1 MALIAKMNFILG
13 NSEYMAGAELPEAKL
28 SAEHIAA
35 MIGCG
40 SAEYR
45 EEAEP
50 EPEPVPEKPKAKR
63 KTAKAGRTGIA
74 QPSSGPEN
82 DLVGQVPD
90 PEVRGVVK
98 EPAKRPGRK
107 SPA

>member
-1 MALIAKMNFILG
+1 MSLKALRPILLDNTQYEPG
-13 NSEYMAGAELPEAKL
+13 DTLPASNPALVDAWIE
-28 SAEHIAA
+28 
-35 MIGCG
+35 CG

-45 EEAEP
+45 EDTEP
-50 EPEPVPEKPKAKR
+50 DAQPEPEKPKAKR
-63 KTAKAGRTGIA
+63 RSAKAGRTGIA

-90 PEVRGVVK
+90 PEARGVVK

-107 SPA
+107 SSA

>member
-1 MALIAKMNFILG
+1 MTLTALRPILLDNTQYERG
-13 NSEYMAGAELPEAKL
+13 DALPANNPDLVEAWI
-28 SAEHIAA
+28 E
-35 MIGCG
+35 CG

-45 EEAEP
+45 EDGEP
-50 EPEPVPEKPKAKR
+50 AGPEKPKAKR
-63 KTAKAGRTGIA
+63 RSAKAGRTGIA

-90 PEVRGVVK
+90 PETRGVVK

>member
-1 MALIAKMNFILG
+1 MTLTALRPILLDNTQYERG
-13 NSEYMAGAELPEAKL
+13 DALPANNPDL
-28 SAEHIAA
+28 VAA
-35 MIGCG
+35 WIECG

-45 EEAEP
+45 EEP
-50 EPEPVPEKPKAKR
+50 EPDAQPEPEKPKAKR
-63 KTAKAGRTGIA
+63 ASAKAGRTGIA

-90 PEVRGVVK
+90 PETRGVVK

-107 SPA
+107 SAR